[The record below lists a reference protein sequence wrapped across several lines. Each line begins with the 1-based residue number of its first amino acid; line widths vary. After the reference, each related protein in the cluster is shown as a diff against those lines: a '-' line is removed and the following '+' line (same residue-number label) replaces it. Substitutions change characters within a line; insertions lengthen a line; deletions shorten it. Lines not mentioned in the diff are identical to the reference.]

1 LPAGGSKL
9 SDNGNHR
16 LRAGRLA
23 EAQRIFDKIGE
34 RQNQQIRVGWV
45 FADRRKSERRS
56 CHGAAKIQFG
66 VGSLPRDCTITDISD
81 GGVRVVAENLD
92 VLEKFT
98 LILSTGRP
106 RLCRLAW
113 RIGCEFSAQFIDH
126 LATAPSQH
134 SAPRGSART
143 PEYA

>member
-1 LPAGGSKL
+1 ML
-9 SDNGNHR
+9 
-16 LRAGRLA
+16 
-23 EAQRIFDKIGE
+23 EDKI
-34 RQNQQIRVGWV
+34 NKGWMGRV

-56 CHGAAKIQFG
+56 CQGAAKIQFG

-81 GGVRVVAENLD
+81 GVRVIAENLD
-92 VLEKFT
+92 VPAEFT
-98 LILSTGRP
+98 LILATSRP

-113 RIGCEFSAQFIDH
+113 RIGCEFGAQFIDH

-134 SAPRGSART
+134 SSPRGSART

>member
-1 LPAGGSKL
+1 MPK
-9 SDNGNHR
+9 
-16 LRAGRLA
+16 
-23 EAQRIFDKIGE
+23 DKIK
-34 RQNQQIRVGWV
+34 QAKINQGWVGRV

-66 VGSLPRDCTITDISD
+66 AGSLPRDCTITDISD
-81 GGVRVVAENLD
+81 GGVRIIAENLD
-92 VLEKFT
+92 VPEEFT
-98 LILSTGRP
+98 LILATGRP

-113 RIGCEFSAQFIDH
+113 RIGCEFGAQFIDH

-134 SAPRGSART
+134 SSPRGSART

>member
-1 LPAGGSKL
+1 
-9 SDNGNHR
+9 
-16 LRAGRLA
+16 
-23 EAQRIFDKIGE
+23 
-34 RQNQQIRVGWV
+34 V
-45 FADRRKSERRS
+45 FVDRRKSERHS

-81 GGVRVVAENLD
+81 GGVRIIVDNLD
-92 VLEKFT
+92 VPAEFT

-113 RIGCEFSAQFIDH
+113 RIGCEFGAQFIDH
-126 LATAPSQH
+126 LVAAPSQR
-134 SAPRGSART
+134 SAPQGGTRT